1 MWLAILS
8 QEYLIYSRA
17 KIVGNFPSSL
27 QKYSSLALQ
36 VTERYCIATSG
47 ACLREEGNSSL
58 IVKEKNPSFGNLKNS
73 TWRFASC
80 KQNYSLLPEMIGKF
94 FLLFTKTGASASVE
108 LDVEE
113 VSKTLNCLIKW
124 YRINRQLL
132 RVCFTSLCDW
142 SRKENSNHTLN

>member
-47 ACLREEGNSSL
+47 ACLREEGNSSS
-58 IVKEKNPSFGNLKNS
+58 IVKEKTLHLVTYKIARGGLQVAAKLFLATGDDRKVFFIIYKNRS
-73 TWRFASC
+73 
-80 KQNYSLLPEMIGKF
+80 Q
-94 FLLFTKTGASASVE
+94 
-108 LDVEE
+108 
-113 VSKTLNCLIKW
+113 
-124 YRINRQLL
+124 
-132 RVCFTSLCDW
+132 CFS
-142 SRKENSNHTLN
+142 

>member
-58 IVKEKNPSFGNLKNS
+58 IVKEKTLHLVTYKIARRGLQV
-73 TWRFASC
+73 ASKIIPC
-80 KQNYSLLPEMIGKF
+80 
-94 FLLFTKTGASASVE
+94 
-108 LDVEE
+108 
-113 VSKTLNCLIKW
+113 
-124 YRINRQLL
+124 YRR
-132 RVCFTSLCDW
+132 
-142 SRKENSNHTLN
+142 

>member
-36 VTERYCIATSG
+36 ITERYCIATSG

-58 IVKEKNPSFGNLKNS
+58 IVKEKTLHLVTYKIARGGLQVASKIIPCYRRWSESFFIIYKNRS
-73 TWRFASC
+73 QCFSWTRCRRGKQDPQLSYKVVSHKSATASG
-80 KQNYSLLPEMIGKF
+80 LLY
-94 FLLFTKTGASASVE
+94 FTLWLVE
-108 LDVEE
+108 KRE
-113 VSKTLNCLIKW
+113 
-124 YRINRQLL
+124 
-132 RVCFTSLCDW
+132 F
-142 SRKENSNHTLN
+142 

>member
-47 ACLREEGNSSL
+47 ACLREEGDSSL
-58 IVKEKNPSFGNLKNS
+58 IVKEKTLHLVTYKIARGGLQVVCKIIPS
-73 TWRFASC
+73 
-80 KQNYSLLPEMIGKF
+80 
-94 FLLFTKTGASASVE
+94 
-108 LDVEE
+108 
-113 VSKTLNCLIKW
+113 
-124 YRINRQLL
+124 YRR
-132 RVCFTSLCDW
+132 
-142 SRKENSNHTLN
+142 

>member
-58 IVKEKNPSFGNLKNS
+58 IVKEKNPSFGNLQNS

-94 FLLFTKTGASASVE
+94 FFIIYKNRSQCFSWTRCRRGKQDPQLSYKVVSHKSATASGLLYFTLWLVE
-108 LDVEE
+108 KRE
-113 VSKTLNCLIKW
+113 
-124 YRINRQLL
+124 
-132 RVCFTSLCDW
+132 F
-142 SRKENSNHTLN
+142 